1 MEDKYYKIDGHSSLV
16 KNPLTGTILNTN
28 VDEIRGA
35 RRRKLKKAQS
45 KNEVAE
51 LKLQVQKLTNVIDQL
66 LEK

>member
-1 MEDKYYKIDGHSSLV
+1 MKDKYYKIDGHSSLV

-35 RRRKLKKAQS
+35 RRRKLKKAQN

>member
-28 VDEIRGA
+28 VDEMRGA
-35 RRRKLKKAQS
+35 RRRKLKKAQN

>member
-35 RRRKLKKAQS
+35 RRRKLKKAQN